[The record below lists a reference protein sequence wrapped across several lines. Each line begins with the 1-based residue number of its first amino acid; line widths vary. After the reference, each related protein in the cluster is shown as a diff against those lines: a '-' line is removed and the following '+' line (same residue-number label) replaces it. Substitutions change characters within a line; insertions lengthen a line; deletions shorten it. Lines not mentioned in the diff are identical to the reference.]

1 MGESNKILDVTYG
14 NFSCRLEGF
23 DDTVETMKSVVG
35 YFHDLAGHNLF
46 TDQAPVV
53 PDLDVLAR
61 LAARQTSGDIAI
73 EESENGVSL
82 RVMTEDEAPA
92 EASVEAEAPAEAD
105 NTADIAQASDDTAF
119 EQELN
124 ENVFAQD
131 VPVAE
136 AAFEE
141 PEETSAGDVFMDDTS
156 EAPTIEFTDTAADTV
171 GSDDDTDADF
181 DDDAEADGFSAEVD
195 APVESPNVDS
205 GETSAAD
212 RLQRIRAVVGR
223 GAPPARDDTYAEDQS
238 EDDASEDIVKVAP
251 KAVNS
256 LAQRLAELAKR
267 NSELMDAD
275 AQREPLTLAAS
286 APLTLGEEE
295 LITDDVD
302 DTPGDVVEDRI
313 VTEDTAHGDGVAEDM
328 PQEMESDVADEAP
341 EDDIE
346 AVQDHAEEET
356 VAALPPER
364 DEQPLLLMERH
375 QPITDQEDDD
385 DDDFDLH
392 EEVAKIER
400 EIAARPGNE
409 LARHGLP
416 RTVEDAMSR
425 IMMKTDLEL
434 DMQETRDGRD
444 AIAQLK
450 AAVAATEAARQM
462 GDTGAKS
469 RDVSAMFRDDLG
481 ALEGTGGADGLALPP
496 LKLVEPFN
504 DAPQSSLREVAP
516 LTEAA
521 ARLRKIA
528 ETTKAEAPES
538 KAQTFAD
545 FARQQGA
552 NDLVDKLEAAG
563 AYLAFVEGE
572 NDFSRPQV
580 MKVVQSAT
588 DDEVKR
594 EDGLRSFGRLLRQSR
609 IIKLNNGRFQ
619 IADNTRFKPSGNQA
633 ARH

>member
-35 YFHDLAGHNLF
+35 YFHDLAGHDLF

-53 PDLDVLAR
+53 PDLDILAR
-61 LAARQTSGDIAI
+61 LTAQQTSGKVAI

-82 RVMTEDEAPA
+82 RVMTEDQAADSEAEAADADSTLDDVAIEEETHENVFSEDVTEDDALMDEVEKTSFDDAVKDDTPEAPA
-92 EASVEAEAPAEAD
+92 FMD
-105 NTADIAQASDDTAF
+105 TTADA
-119 EQELN
+119 
-124 ENVFAQD
+124 
-131 VPVAE
+131 
-136 AAFEE
+136 
-141 PEETSAGDVFMDDTS
+141 
-156 EAPTIEFTDTAADTV
+156 
-171 GSDDDTDADF
+171 DDTDGTDIE
-181 DDDAEADGFSAEVD
+181 DDAGTDDFAVAAVATMD
-195 APVESPNVDS
+195 APTLDE

-223 GAPPARDDTYAEDQS
+223 GAPPARDDTYAEDLTEGDVQ
-238 EDDASEDIVKVAP
+238 ETP
-251 KAVNS
+251 KAVNP

-275 AQREPLTLAAS
+275 AQLEPPATAASEPLA
-286 APLTLGEEE
+286 LGEEE
-295 LITDDVD
+295 LITDEPDDAFEAIAEDNIATNDIVEDNGVGDDIAEDDSVEDDSVEEKMAQDTDAEDSEDAQDSDVD
-302 DTPGDVVEDRI
+302 AAR
-313 VTEDTAHGDGVAEDM
+313 
-328 PQEMESDVADEAP
+328 DVAAENVAP
-341 EDDIE
+341 
-346 AVQDHAEEET
+346 
-356 VAALPPER
+356 LRPER
-364 DEQPLLLMERH
+364 IEQPLLLTTRH
-375 QPITDQEDDD
+375 QPITDADEEDEDE
-385 DDDFDLH
+385 DFDLH

-425 IMMKTDLEL
+425 ILMKTDLQL
-434 DMQETRDGRD
+434 DLQETRDGRD

-462 GDTGAKS
+462 GDSGAKS

-481 ALEGTGGADGLALPP
+481 ALEGTGGTDGTALPP
-496 LKLVEPFN
+496 LKLVEPVN
-504 DAPQSSLREVAP
+504 EAPQSSLREVAP

-521 ARLRKIA
+521 ARLREIA
-528 ETTKAEAPES
+528 ETTKAKSNEAT
-538 KAQTFAD
+538 AQTFAD

-552 NDLVDKLEAAG
+552 KDLVDKLEAAG
-563 AYLAFVEGE
+563 AYLAFVAGE
-572 NDFSRPQV
+572 DDFSRPQV

-588 DDEVKR
+588 DDEVTR

-619 IADNTRFKPSGNQA
+619 IAENTRFKPSGNQA
-633 ARH
+633 ARY